1 MLRTIIY
8 YMFTRIFQF
17 FEVWCMCVYFN
28 YPGKV
33 YSIIPDV
40 FSNNAYLHNQVVLA
54 YYTYPANT
62 QVHIISTRV
71 RVRDFANAMCRGRRT
86 GSPCYV
92 GKVCA
97 R

>member
-40 FSNNAYLHNQVVLA
+40 FSNNAYLHNQVVTCILHVSGKHTSA
-54 YYTYPANT
+54 HYKYTGT
-62 QVHIISTRV
+62 
-71 RVRDFANAMCRGRRT
+71 RT
-86 GSPCYV
+86 GLCKCNVSW
-92 GKVCA
+92 
-97 R
+97 